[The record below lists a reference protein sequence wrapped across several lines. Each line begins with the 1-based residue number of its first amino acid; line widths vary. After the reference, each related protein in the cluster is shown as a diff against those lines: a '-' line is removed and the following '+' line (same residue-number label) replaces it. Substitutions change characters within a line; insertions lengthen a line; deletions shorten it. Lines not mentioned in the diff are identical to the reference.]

1 MKSNEIDIN
10 QYTMSL
16 RIDTDKYI
24 VMISSSNHSSSIT
37 IYDKKNLE
45 EVDDREVIEYI
56 KKLTVGDLVDNCK

>member
-1 MKSNEIDIN
+1 
-10 QYTMSL
+10 MSL
-16 RIDTDKYI
+16 RIDTDEYI